1 MGDNNNAFAAQM
13 LHSGKLIRK
22 LRIEKK
28 KNVAAS
34 IGGALLYAEVQ
45 YLKTGSR
52 PSNPTVFTLH
62 KISVV
67 LEVPINELF

>member
-22 LRIEKK
+22 LRIEK
-28 KNVAAS
+28 NVAAS

-45 YLKTGSR
+45 YLKLEAGSLIQTFLPCTKF
-52 PSNPTVFTLH
+52 PSCWKSPLTNSF
-62 KISVV
+62 
-67 LEVPINELF
+67 N